1 MPTGQ
6 LTLRATV
13 EYTVLFVDSIL
24 TSKFFKDTLVRIC
37 DCYMDGMIPGSEQ
50 VQILLSK
57 NVYKSLN
64 FINNS

>member
-1 MPTGQ
+1 
-6 LTLRATV
+6 
-13 EYTVLFVDSIL
+13 
-24 TSKFFKDTLVRIC
+24 
-37 DCYMDGMIPGSEQ
+37 MDGMIPGSEQ